1 MGTMHYKIFRIV
13 IDSLMGASSPWMIIP
28 AGMYIAGLW
37 RLLEKSGIKGWWA
50 LVPCVRIYQLGRC
63 AGRVPEGFKA
73 CIGQLIYLIPN
84 ALAYDLMGNELLVD
98 ICTIIALMLW
108 FAVFAYKVQ
117 VFSGLI
123 EVYGVKRRWIW
134 LWIFPVLHAIPAVIW
149 GWKDEYQPEWKVDDI
164 QRAMEH
170 KITVGNLEAMEQGLT
185 VNLKERNTFE
195 SFKKKTL
202 LWDIHLYIP
211 PGHMVLLLGGS
222 GAGKTTF
229 VNAINGYEKAD
240 AKVVLNGTDMY
251 KEYKKMQYETG
262 FVPQQ
267 DLMRYGDTVRNTLI
281 DISAWRLPK
290 DAAIKIRRQRVVEI
304 MEMFGLTSIRNSQIK
319 KLSGGQRKRLSIAM
333 ELISNPSLFILDEPD
348 SGLDG
353 VMARELMTQL
363 RRAANTGTIVI
374 VITHTPDRVIDFFD
388 DVIVLAKDSSQ
399 VGRLAFY
406 GSIPEAREFFGC
418 EKMEEIV
425 KLINQKEEGGSGRA
439 DEFIAKYTELE
450 VQHA

>member
-251 KEYKKMQYETG
+251 K
-262 FVPQQ
+262 
-267 DLMRYGDTVRNTLI
+267 I
-281 DISAWRLPK
+281 
-290 DAAIKIRRQRVVEI
+290 
-304 MEMFGLTSIRNSQIK
+304 
-319 KLSGGQRKRLSIAM
+319 
-333 ELISNPSLFILDEPD
+333 
-348 SGLDG
+348 
-353 VMARELMTQL
+353 
-363 RRAANTGTIVI
+363 
-374 VITHTPDRVIDFFD
+374 
-388 DVIVLAKDSSQ
+388 
-399 VGRLAFY
+399 
-406 GSIPEAREFFGC
+406 
-418 EKMEEIV
+418 
-425 KLINQKEEGGSGRA
+425 GRA
-439 DEFIAKYTELE
+439 H
-450 VQHA
+450 V